1 MPEASPKIGPMASR
15 ILIFLTSVLGQALW
29 AQTTCPTPLTTSR
42 KLSANC
48 TGGIQ
53 ITADNVFLDLNGKT
67 LSCGGVSFTGIE
79 VLNRR
84 GVRIENGTVL
94 GCGAGIYL
102 QGGGKHTVKK
112 VKMLGTGLPFAR
124 GLVLEGSAQNWIEGI
139 EAKGNTIGV
148 SLSAFPGTGAVSYDN
163 TLKGVKLEQNTAHG
177 LVLDADSTDNEV
189 RDSTISN
196 NGQHGIFF
204 GARAARNSIIHNNIE
219 NNGWVGMDPYG
230 ANFITKNSVKKNGL
244 TGTAPRGGI
253 VLRNSNN
260 IVLGNVVL
268 ENKGDGIAAGIDGE
282 GALNEARIGNSINL
296 NWTDKNTVYDLADY
310 PFGFDN
316 CDQNDWKLNMARKLY
331 EGCERNGG
339 DPDDLFVVGNGT
351 AGTNK
356 FEFHAKRK
364 RSGATKG
371 RAKILNVVN
380 SHGTPA
386 TVEGDATCLVVD
398 STGKRATVGMII
410 EKSTRPELLYKTLH
424 VYVSDAVTAGT
435 AVVDQLTLAPLNE
448 FAPGD
453 CPISAAAGTT
463 LTKGKISIDVR

>member
-1 MPEASPKIGPMASR
+1 MA
-15 ILIFLTSVLGQALW
+15 
-29 AQTTCPTPLTTSR
+29 
-42 KLSANC
+42 
-48 TGGIQ
+48 
-53 ITADNVFLDLNGKT
+53 
-67 LSCGGVSFTGIE
+67 
-79 VLNRR
+79 
-84 GVRIENGTVL
+84 
-94 GCGAGIYL
+94 GCVAGIYL

-112 VKMLGTGLPFAR
+112 VKLFGTGLPFAR

-163 TLKGVKLEQNTAHG
+163 TLKGVKLEQNISHG

-244 TGTAPRGGI
+244 TGTTLKGGI

-260 IVLGNVVL
+260 IVLDNDVL
-268 ENKGDGIAAGIDGE
+268 ENTGDGIAAGIDGE
-282 GALNEARIGNSINL
+282 GTLNEARIGNSIKL
-296 NWTDKNTVYDLADY
+296 NSTDKNTRDLADY
-310 PFGFDN
+310 PFGLDN
-316 CDQNDWKLNMARKLY
+316 CAQNDWKSNTAKTWF

-351 AGTNK
+351 AGANK

-371 RAKILNVVN
+371 RAKILNVFN
-380 SHGTPA
+380 SYGTPA
-386 TVEGDATCLVVD
+386 TVEGDTTCLVVD

-424 VYVSDAVTAGT
+424 VYVSDAVTVGT
-435 AVVDQLTLAPLNE
+435 AVVDQLALAPLNE

-453 CPISAAAGTT
+453 CPISAAVGTT

>member
-1 MPEASPKIGPMASR
+1 MTAR
-15 ILIFLTSVLGQALW
+15 IVVLLSALVFGQALW
-29 AQTTCPTPLTTSR
+29 AQTACPTPLTTSQ

-79 VLNRR
+79 VLGRR

-102 QGGGKHTVKK
+102 QGGGKHTIKK
-112 VKMLGTGLPFAR
+112 VKLYGTGLTFAR
-124 GLVLEGSAQNWIEGI
+124 GLVLEGSAQNWIEGV
-139 EAKGNTIGV
+139 EAKENTIGV
-148 SLSAFPGTGAVSYDN
+148 SLSVFPTTKAVSYDN
-163 TLKGVKLEQNTAHG
+163 TLKAVKLEQNTAHG

-196 NGQHGIFF
+196 NGQHGIYF
-204 GARAARNSIIHNNIE
+204 GERAARNSIIHNNIE

-230 ANFITKNSVKKNGL
+230 ANFITKNAVKKNGL
-244 TGTAPRGGI
+244 KPGPPPDQTQPPRGGI

-260 IVLGNVVL
+260 IVLDNDVL
-268 ENKGDGIAAGIDGE
+268 ENTGDGIAAGIERE
-282 GALNEARIGNSINL
+282 GTLNEARIGNSIKL
-296 NWTDKNTVYDLADY
+296 NTTDKNTLYDLADY
-310 PFGFDN
+310 PFGLDN
-316 CDQNDWKLNMARKLY
+316 CAQNDWKSNTAKTWY

-351 AGTNK
+351 AGANK

-364 RSGATKG
+364 RGGATKG
-371 RAKILNVVN
+371 HMKILNVA
-380 SHGTPA
+380 SIYTTPS
-386 TVEGDATCLVVD
+386 TVEGAPTCLVVD

-424 VYVSDAVTAGT
+424 VYVSDAVTVGT
-435 AVVDQLTLAPLNE
+435 AVVDQLALAPVNK

-453 CPISAAAGTT
+453 CLIDAAVGTT

>member
-1 MPEASPKIGPMASR
+1 MTAR
-15 ILIFLTSVLGQALW
+15 ILILVTSVLGQALW
-29 AQTTCPTPLTTSR
+29 AQTTCPSPLTTSR

-79 VLNRR
+79 VLGRR

-102 QGGGKHTVKK
+102 QGGGKNTVKK

-124 GLVLEGSAQNWIEGI
+124 GLVLEGSSQNWIEGV
-139 EAKGNTIGV
+139 EARENTIGLSI
-148 SLSAFPGTGAVSYDN
+148 SLFGETLSYDN
-163 TLKGVKLEQNTAHG
+163 TLKGVKLEQNAAHG

-260 IVLGNVVL
+260 IVLDNDVL
-268 ENKGDGIAAGIDGE
+268 ENTGDGIAAGIDGE
-282 GALNEARIGNSINL
+282 GALNEARIGNSIKL
-296 NWTDKNTVYDLADY
+296 NSTDKNTVYDLADY
-310 PFGFDN
+310 PFGLDN
-316 CDQNDWKLNMARKLY
+316 CAQNDWKSNTAKKSY

-351 AGTNK
+351 AGANK

-371 RAKILNVVN
+371 RVKILNVVTIY
-380 SHGTPA
+380 GAPA
-386 TVEGDATCLVVD
+386 TVEGDPTCLVVD

-424 VYVSDAVTAGT
+424 VYVSDAVTVGT
-435 AVVDQLTLAPLNE
+435 AVVDQLALAPLNE

-453 CPISAAAGTT
+453 CPISAAVGTT